1 MNIAKV
7 LSTLTD
13 TLPSNK
19 CFLTETR
26 RRLCQQQRW
35 SEIVDVT
42 DAKGALPKLPGDQ
55 PGREQICSQCWNSED
70 QDTQTIRVK
79 SETGTKVTTSGS
91 CGFWSKMSTK

>member
-13 TLPSNK
+13 TLASNK

-35 SEIVDVT
+35 SEIVDAT

-55 PGREQICSQCWNSED
+55 PGREQISSQRWSSED
-70 QDTQTIRVK
+70 QDTQVIRDR
-79 SETGTKVTTSGS
+79 SEIGT
-91 CGFWSKMSTK
+91 